1 MKAKSRYVSPTYK
14 IYELYADD
22 VITASGEDQP
32 KDNWFKD
39 RTTGWGEWKSAPIQG
54 N

>member
-22 VITASGEDQP
+22 VITASGENQP
-32 KDNWFKD
+32 GENWSKDKLG
-39 RTTGWGEWKSAPIQG
+39 GWDSWTPIITKG
-54 N
+54 I